1 MTTSHHP
8 AAMVA
13 QSPDSVP
20 KRPKGILK
28 NSNTQ
33 IPQVSP
39 AAPVAAVIATPSP
52 DLVDT
57 KEITMQ
63 NTLQNAGRRR
73 SSSNARRASTSRR
86 QSSASAHDEN
96 SPRLRWD
103 EANLYLA
110 EQEKTAKMKIDEPK
124 TPYAPHY
131 DPSQDEDEMEL
142 AEAEDRLIDAQDI
155 VVDELDNKH
164 AEQKKKSGMREE
176 DIPDLEL
183 GEPEEELPSGSRT
196 GDERIFRERS
206 LSGDSSKGEKHVIV
220 GSEDANCGGETGE
233 HLLTTEEAREKHRQF
248 EERRKRHYEMK
259 DIKGLLAHPEELDEM
274 VEDDDDEDENS
285 TPAQP
290 PAVPKIPEHFVN
302 GK

>member
-8 AAMVA
+8 AAMA
-13 QSPDSVP
+13 AHSPDSVP

-39 AAPVAAVIATPSP
+39 AAPVASVAATPSP
-52 DLVDT
+52 DVVDT
-57 KEITMQ
+57 KEITLQ

-86 QSSASAHDEN
+86 QSSASGQDEN

-103 EANLYLA
+103 EANLYLT

-142 AEAEDRLIDAQDI
+142 AEAQERLIDAQDV

-164 AEQKKKSGMREE
+164 ADQKKKSGMREE

-183 GEPEEELPSGSRT
+183 GEPEEEFSSART

-206 LSGDSSKGEKHVIV
+206 LSGDSSRGEKHVIV
-220 GSEDANCGGETGE
+220 GSEDANGEGETND
-233 HLLTTEEAREKHRQF
+233 HLLSTEEAREKHRQF

-259 DIKGLLAHPEELDEM
+259 DIKELLAHPEELDEM

-290 PAVPKIPEHFVN
+290 PAVPKIPERFVN